1 MHDRD
6 FEDTSRLKSCFFMK
20 KYFFA
25 TKLLNC
31 MKHEAKIDSSKSD
44 FYYLKIWNFRV
55 SIIVSNYVKSVQAGI
70 QTSKNSN
77 DWWI

>member
-25 TKLLNC
+25 TKLLNW
-31 MKHEAKIDSSKSD
+31 MKLEAKMIVDIMSKSD
-44 FYYLKIWNFRV
+44 FYYLKI

-77 DWWI
+77 DWRI